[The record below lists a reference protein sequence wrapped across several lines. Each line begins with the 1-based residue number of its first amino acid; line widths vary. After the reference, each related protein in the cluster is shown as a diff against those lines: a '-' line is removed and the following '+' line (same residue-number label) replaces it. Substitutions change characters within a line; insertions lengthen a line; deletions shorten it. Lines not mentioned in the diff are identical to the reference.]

1 MRAVILIDYGPFFCC
16 IQPLSN
22 GRNGEWQMKL
32 YYVSCGCYVCAR
44 GVWPGLWSV
53 PYEMNT

>member
-16 IQPLSN
+16 IQSLSN

-32 YYVSCGCYVCAR
+32 SYVSCGCYVCAC
-44 GVWPGLWSV
+44 GVWPG
-53 PYEMNT
+53 P